1 MHLLQKIIKA
11 DLIITAAPNAK
22 SIGVKDGRHKN
33 TIESKATFGWLFY
46 CVLWAREQAKIDGRG
61 CAKHDGWSYAIIV
74 KNSK

>member
-46 CVLWAREQAKIDGRG
+46 CVLGARELVTLRHNTDRDF
-61 CAKHDGWSYAIIV
+61 CAILDK
-74 KNSK
+74 